1 MTEQPIPIRTAK
13 HSRRGAQGAN
23 SRRFGHDV
31 RTVLCL
37 GLLGS
42 ACALVLRPNSLV
54 TGIALVVLLTCL
66 LVIVCRAL
74 RRASRRI
81 DTILAE
87 ESATDARRAPEA
99 GTETHR
105 KSA

>member
-1 MTEQPIPIRTAK
+1 MTEQPIPIRAAK
-13 HSRRGAQGAN
+13 HFRREAS

-42 ACALVLRPNSLV
+42 ACALVLRPHPLV
-54 TGIALVVLLTCL
+54 TGIALTVLLTCL
-66 LVIVCRAL
+66 LVVVFRAL

-87 ESATDARRAPEA
+87 ESTATPEA
-99 GTETHR
+99 GVETHR